1 MFTFTMFL
9 RHMQS
14 ASNGQ
19 MKMKNNTLSVCD
31 RNWRIN
37 SFSLVQIQSLDVWC
51 FPLNLAVTYKRFAVV
66 AETVVG
72 ATTGVVPA
80 PKGYFKG
87 DPFIS
92 CFQRYLLECFV
103 LSAMKSVCDKY
114 GALFILDEVR
124 PIPIF
129 LVLYLMAWGQ
139 GHEWHG
145 AYVIHSPDSF
155 TYPSNNLFMQEWEL
169 YMLGSLSG
177 TTLRYGY

>member
-1 MFTFTMFL
+1 MLIYLMMIIFTMFL

-14 ASNGQ
+14 ASNVQ

-51 FPLNLAVTYKRFAVV
+51 FPPNLAVTYARFAVV

-87 DPFIS
+87 ILFS
-92 CFQRYLLECFV
+92 FLSSTRYFLERLV

-124 PIPIF
+124 PTSILLI
-129 LVLYLMAWGQ
+129 LYLMVWGQ
-139 GHEWHG
+139 GDEWHG
-145 AYVIHSPDSF
+145 TYVILRTHLHITVTIFSCRNGNP
-155 TYPSNNLFMQEWEL
+155 TC
-169 YMLGSLSG
+169 LGVFRG
-177 TTLRYGY
+177 